1 VRVRALA
8 AISLCAIVWVA
19 PAAGAQERYA
29 ATVSEVVDG
38 DTVDAQLT
46 GGPMLRVRLI
56 GIDAPEAGDCGADAA
71 RAVLSQLVLGR
82 SVSLVSDPTQPAQ
95 DSFGRSLFY
104 VDRDDGVDAGLEMLR
119 SGWAEVLVVDREF
132 QRLDGYRGAEREAEA
147 LDGGVW
153 DRCGGDFSRS
163 RADEER
169 ARRLSAVAFVRRY
182 YRRVSS
188 RRFAAAWRML
198 APSVRRKLGPF
209 AGWRAGHRRSLGASV
224 RTARARLSRGR
235 AVVSLRLATRDRDAC
250 SGRVVRQQFRG
261 RWVLAPRPGGWTA
274 VRVRMR
280 KTGGGRVRLSKSEC
294 RPARPRR
301 IPAPPPPPSRPPPP
315 PPRDCQG
322 YDPCL
327 PPGPD
332 VDCAGGSGNGPRYVN
347 GPVRVSGDDPYGLD
361 SDNDG
366 VACES

>member
-1 VRVRALA
+1 VSVRALA
-8 AISLCAIVWVA
+8 GVLLSGMAALVWVTP
-19 PAAGAQERYA
+19 PAWAQERHA

-46 GGPMLRVRLI
+46 GGPMVRVRLI
-56 GIDAPEAGDCGADAA
+56 GIDTPEAGECGADSARTA
-71 RAVLSQLVLGR
+71 LTQLVHERAVT
-82 SVSLVSDPTQPAQ
+82 LVSDPTQPAQ

-104 VDRDDGVDAGLEMLR
+104 VDRHDGMDAGLEMLR

-132 QRLDGYRGAEREAEA
+132 QRLDGYRDAADGPESAAPARCTARE
-147 LDGGVW
+147 
-153 DRCGGDFSRS
+153 
-163 RADEER
+163 
-169 ARRLSAVAFVRRY
+169 RRLSAVAFMRGY
-182 YRRVSS
+182 YRHVSD
-188 RRFAAAWRML
+188 RRFTAAWRML
-198 APSVRRKLGPF
+198 ARSVRRDIGPF
-209 AGWRAGHRRSLGASV
+209 RAWRAGHRRSLGASV
-224 RTARARLSRGR
+224 RSARARLSGGR
-235 AVVSLRLATRDRDAC
+235 AIVSLRLVTRDRDAC
-250 SGRVVRQQFRG
+250 SGRVVRQHFRG
-261 RWVLAPRPGGWTA
+261 QWVLAPRGDDWAA
-274 VRVRMR
+274 VRQRMR

-294 RPARPRR
+294 SPPPPPRR
-301 IPAPPPPPSRPPPP
+301 PAPPPRVGPPPP